1 MHERPFARTVPSL
14 KGLTVTP
21 QSTLA
26 LRRESLRE
34 ALPACVDLLR
44 LRRASEIE
52 AGYIDD
58 YVALDWLE
66 WHAGGLRLT
75 VVGENIHRQIILSSR
90 LSKA

>member
-1 MHERPFARTVPSL
+1 MSSDP
-14 KGLTVTP
+14 
-21 QSTLA
+21 TLI

-34 ALPACVDLLR
+34 ALPTCVDLLR

-52 AGYIDD
+52 TGHIED

-75 VVGENIHRQIILSSR
+75 VVGENIHRQVTHGL
-90 LSKA
+90 LSKLRG